1 MVMMQTM
8 FFYNTKIG
16 RIGIAAKNG
25 HICGVY
31 FPEDQRNQECIAE
44 GFSICETALIK
55 EAGNQLAGYL
65 AGELKT
71 FSLPLT
77 PEGSPFRRKVWQTL
91 AEIPYG
97 KTATYQEI
105 AEKVGNPKAA
115 RAVGFACK
123 CNPLPIF
130 IPCHRVIGSNGKL
143 TGYAGGLE
151 LKERLLFLEG
161 VRTEEIKGGRFN
173 ERFTGSI

>member
-1 MVMMQTM
+1 MQAM

-16 RIGIAAKNG
+16 KIGIAEKDG
-25 HICGVY
+25 HICRVY
-31 FPEDQRNQECIAE
+31 FPEGQRNQECISQ
-44 GFSICETALIK
+44 GNSIFETALIR
-55 EAGNQLAGYL
+55 EAGKQLAGYL
-65 AGELKT
+65 AGELFS
-71 FSLPLT
+71 FSLPLA
-77 PEGSPFRRKVWQTL
+77 PEGTLFRRKIWQAL

-97 KTATYQEI
+97 ETVTYGEI
-105 AEKVGNPKAA
+105 AEKVANPKAA

-123 CNPLPIF
+123 SNPLPIF

-151 LKERLLFLEG
+151 LKERLLLLEG
-161 VRTEEIKGGRFN
+161 VRTEEHKGGRLN